1 MHFLICETMVT
12 EHVIVKIYSTFTV
25 KKPFP
30 VGFEE
35 WILLKVN
42 FWITFY
48 SIMNK
53 SLMWWWNVNCYL
65 ITKQYML
72 LMVEQLLTD
81 MLFYI
86 LKKCVLLKSIKE
98 IYRQYTHVVSK
109 YTIYVYE
116 LQKQEEK
123 RVSGE
128 VSGLFR
134 TGWKFNLYLPTMYV
148 CCVYPAMLKIIK
160 QLPDC
165 LQIEETSAVLII
177 FNGVLCR
184 IHVYTVAVFYRCSTW
199 IRYQK
204 SYILVSNRIYQII
217 SC

>member
-1 MHFLICETMVT
+1 
-12 EHVIVKIYSTFTV
+12 
-25 KKPFP
+25 
-30 VGFEE
+30 
-35 WILLKVN
+35 
-42 FWITFY
+42 
-48 SIMNK
+48 
-53 SLMWWWNVNCYL
+53 
-65 ITKQYML
+65 ML

-134 TGWKFNLYLPTMYV
+134 TG
-148 CCVYPAMLKIIK
+148 
-160 QLPDC
+160 
-165 LQIEETSAVLII
+165 
-177 FNGVLCR
+177 
-184 IHVYTVAVFYRCSTW
+184 
-199 IRYQK
+199 
-204 SYILVSNRIYQII
+204 
-217 SC
+217 